1 MDDAFRLVASQMP
14 RTRRLTPFE
23 ARAIALL
30 VVVAL
35 LMASF
40 AGFVVHQQRAA
51 DMRRAEAIARQN
63 EADLARAEQ
72 AAASDGALAEGGIDG
87 DPTIEGLL
95 DREARDAVTAALATA
110 TRLAAA
116 RGTDA
121 VTAAALA
128 AAGPDVVYVD
138 GPSTA
143 PSVVSVYAGSAGWAA
158 AVHGGGDTCLWVAFS
173 APGRERYGSGTTCT
187 GVAALGAD
195 SPSW

>member
-23 ARAIALL
+23 VRAIALL
-30 VVVAL
+30 VVAAM

-40 AGFVVHQQRAA
+40 AAFVVHQQRAA
-51 DMRRAEAIARQN
+51 DARRAQAIARQQA
-63 EADLARAEQ
+63 ADLASAQ
-72 AAASDGALAEGGIDG
+72 QTQDAALAEGIAADG
-87 DPTIEGLL
+87 ATVEGLL
-95 DREARDAVTAALATA
+95 DREARDAATAALATA
-110 TRLAAA
+110 MRLAEAHGA
-116 RGTDA
+116 DA
-121 VTAAALA
+121 VTAAALSA
-128 AAGPDVVYVD
+128 ADPDVVYVD

-173 APGRERYGSGTTCT
+173 APGRERYGAGATCT

-195 SPSW
+195 NPSW